1 MNGAAVLTSSPTI
14 KIGLLACSAIAA
26 ATLVYVVASRE
37 TVVSQLYGR
46 YARHLDS
53 TLRVLFRPEIGRRIA
68 ALQVAGAGAVV
79 VANLATPVRWWWLV
93 VLAIL
98 LGPELHL
105 RRERQRRVALLE
117 KQVDGFVVSLA
128 NSLKTVPSPAAALQ
142 ATVGIL
148 QQPTRQEI
156 EYVLKEMRVG
166 STLEQGLVAMSA
178 RVKSRWLDVA
188 FSAVLIGLRVGG
200 NLPVVLERTAATIRE
215 MNRLLGV
222 VRTKT
227 GEGRMQL
234 WVLAGFPFFIVFG
247 FNFAQKGYFDPLQD
261 SLVGQLAVGVA
272 ALLWIGSLLLARKV
286 LAVDV

>member
-1 MNGAAVLTSSPTI
+1 MLLPAPTMKAVALGAT
-14 KIGLLACSAIAA
+14 GIAA
-26 ATLVYVVASRE
+26 AVVVYLVASRE
-37 TVVSQLYGR
+37 TVISRLYER
-46 YARHLDS
+46 YVLHLDQ

-68 ALQVAGAGAVV
+68 LVQSLALGAVV
-79 VANLATPVRWWWLV
+79 VAHLAVELPYWWL
-93 VLAIL
+93 L
-98 LGPELHL
+98 LIAVAVGPEAHL
-105 RRERQRRVALLE
+105 RSERQARVARLE
-117 KQVDGFVVSLA
+117 AQVDGFVVALA

-142 ATVGIL
+142 ATAAVL

-156 EYVLKEMRVG
+156 EHILKEMRVG

-200 NLPVVLERTAATIRE
+200 NLPVVLERTASTIRE

-234 WVLAGFPFFIVFG
+234 WVLALFPIFIVFA
-247 FNFAQKGYFDPLQD
+247 FSAAQPGYFDPLQS

-272 ALLWIGSLLLARKV
+272 AILWIGSLLVARKV

>member
-1 MNGAAVLTSSPTI
+1 MNLPFAPSLQIVKTCLAVSS
-14 KIGLLACSAIAA
+14 GIAA
-26 ATLVYVVASRE
+26 ASFVYVLASRE
-37 TVVSQLYGR
+37 TIVSRLYGR
-46 YARHLDS
+46 YVHHLDS
-53 TLRVLFRPEIGRRIA
+53 TLRMLFRPEIGRTIA
-68 ALQVAGAGAVV
+68 LVQGLV
-79 VANLATPVRWWWLV
+79 VAAIVVGYAAIGLPMAWLY
-93 VLAIL
+93 AIGVA

-105 RRERQRRVALLE
+105 RRARQERVARLE
-117 KQVDGFVVSLA
+117 NQVDGFVVALA

-142 ATVGIL
+142 ATAAIL

-156 EYVLKEMRVG
+156 EHVLKEMRVG
-166 STLEQGLVAMSA
+166 STLEQALVAMSA

-222 VRTKT
+222 VRIKT

-234 WVLAGFPFFIVFG
+234 WVLACFPLLVVFG
-247 FNFAQKGYFDPLQD
+247 LSSAQEGYFDPMQH
-261 SLVGQLAVGVA
+261 SLVGQVAVGA
-272 ALLWIGSLLLARKV
+272 AAVLWISSLLVARKV